1 MYTKNT
7 RTSWVKNEEIERKW
21 HIVDVSDQ
29 VVGRAATQIA
39 SLLLGK
45 KKVKRVP
52 NLDCGDHV
60 VVINTDKLKLTRGK
74 ELKKQ
79 YYRHSGYPGG
89 LKTIRFDKQ
98 MKKDSRFVIE
108 TAIKNMLP
116 KDKLRDGRMQ
126 RLYLFTGKEHN
137 HNAQNPV
144 EYKLLSKI
152 SGR

>member
-1 MYTKNT
+1 MNQKTDWLKKENIT
-7 RTSWVKNEEIERKW
+7 RKW
-21 HIVDVSDQ
+21 YVVDISDQ
-29 VVGRAATQIA
+29 VLGRAATQIA

-45 KKVKRVP
+45 NKVQRVP

-60 VVINTDKLKLTRGK
+60 IVINTDKIKLTRGK
-74 ELKKQ
+74 EVKKH

-108 TAIKNMLP
+108 TAVKNMLP

-126 RLYLFTGKEHN
+126 RLYLFTGSEHG
-137 HNAQNPV
+137 HSAQKPV
-144 EYKLLSKI
+144 EYKLLSKN
-152 SGR
+152 